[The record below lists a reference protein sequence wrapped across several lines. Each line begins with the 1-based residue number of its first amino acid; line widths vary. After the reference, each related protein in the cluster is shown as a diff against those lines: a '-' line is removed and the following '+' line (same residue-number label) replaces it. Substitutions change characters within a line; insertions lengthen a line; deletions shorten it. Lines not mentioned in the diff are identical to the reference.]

1 VTVAEVILYFTHWHC
16 FSYNSGLKSRLEHN
30 VFNFADYTVEEL
42 ARIFLKQVARDKG
55 GWTIESEGAAV
66 VAARRISRNRGAKG
80 FGNAR
85 ACDTLRKHA
94 IESAYKRFAEEEEIS
109 GAKSPH
115 IILLSDIIG
124 PSPMN
129 NPAIDSLLKQVHK
142 AGWDLENGPYEK
154 FCLIV
159 RQMEENYQLELQGLP
174 PRDIQLNA
182 LMVGPPGTGKTT
194 VAKCCPAFASEC
206 KLCFHVLFSG
216 CMQDS
221 CFSPNF

>member
-1 VTVAEVILYFTHWHC
+1 MFLTHRCC
-16 FSYNSGLKSRLEHN
+16 FRYNSGLKSRLEHN

-42 ARIFLKQVARDKG
+42 ARIFQKQVARDKG
-55 GWTIESEGAAV
+55 GWAIESEGAAL
-66 VAARRISRNRGAKG
+66 VAARRISRSRGAKG

-85 ACDTLRKHA
+85 ASDTLRKHA
-94 IESAYKRFAEEEEIS
+94 IEAAYTRFAEEEERS
-109 GAKSPH
+109 GVKSPH

-129 NPAIDSLLKQVHK
+129 NPAIASLLKQVHK

-194 VAKCCPAFASEC
+194 VAKCCPPFASYC
-206 KLCFHVLFSG
+206 KFCGNILLVLGF
-216 CMQDS
+216 MHDS
-221 CFSPNF
+221 CF